1 MQGFCAYMNNNAEKL
16 RKKFVDFKGKKL
28 LTVIRDS
35 GFMLRNGTDFES
47 IFADF
52 SQMLKENIGV
62 KNHFNLVPKFST
74 TGHLE

>member
-1 MQGFCAYMNNNAEKL
+1 MVSYMHHLPLCLSPDDVWIVIMQGFCAYMNNNAEKL

-52 SQMLKENIGV
+52 S
-62 KNHFNLVPKFST
+62 
-74 TGHLE
+74 